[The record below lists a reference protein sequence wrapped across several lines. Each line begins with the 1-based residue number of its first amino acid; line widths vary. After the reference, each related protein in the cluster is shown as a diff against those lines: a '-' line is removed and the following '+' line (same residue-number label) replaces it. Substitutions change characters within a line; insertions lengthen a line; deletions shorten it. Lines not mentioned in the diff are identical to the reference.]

1 MSDYNENSI
10 WPSFHKDQGQ
20 DVECDWYPAEEAP
33 IEVRGLA
40 FFHEN
45 KKYYRYPE
53 NPPEPLTP
61 GIIGNAKGPSGGQL
75 CFSANASL
83 VKVRVE
89 FTKVPVMTYNVPPL
103 AAMGLDVYVS
113 KGEGKYAMIGVSC
126 FNVGNDRYETVPVYW
141 GTPRKLDYIIN
152 LPIRAEIKRIW
163 IGIPKGEEIL
173 PPPPLENKSRILIYG
188 GSIMH
193 GYCATRPGMTMPN
206 ILSRRLKREVIN
218 LGVSGAAKCERE
230 AALAV
235 RMVDNVSIL
244 IISAE
249 GNCPSV
255 EHIYEHL
262 PEFIRLFREVYP
274 DIPIVL
280 MSYMREGR
288 EYLKTG
294 YTAGRRAKKDCLI
307 RITEEMRAAGD
318 KNIHFWDGEEFTE
331 GEEDI
336 VFEGFSAGE
345 DCTVD
350 TQHKSDLGFW
360 LMANGMMRRMREL
373 EF

>member
-1 MSDYNENSI
+1 MEEFTEGNI
-10 WPSFHKDQGQ
+10 WPSFHKDPGQ
-20 DVECDWYPAEEAP
+20 DVECDWYPSEEAP
-33 IEVRGLA
+33 IAVRGLA

-45 KKYYRYPE
+45 KKYFRYPE

-61 GIIGNAKGPSGGQL
+61 GIIGNAKGPSGGQI
-75 CFSANASL
+75 CFTANASL
-83 VKVRVE
+83 IKIRCE
-89 FTKVPVMTYNVPPL
+89 FTKTPVMSYNVPPL
-103 AAMGLDVYVS
+103 AAMGMDVYVS
-113 KGEGKYAMIGVSC
+113 KGDGKYAMIGVSR
-126 FNVGNDRYETVPVYW
+126 FQMGRDRYETTPIYW
-141 GTPRKLDYIIN
+141 KKPQKLDYIIN
-152 LPIRAEIKRIW
+152 LPISAGINRIW
-163 IGIPKGEEIL
+163 IGIPKGEEIM
-173 PPPPLENKSRILIYG
+173 PPPPLKDERRILIYG

-206 ILSRRLKREVIN
+206 ILSRRLGREVIN

-235 RMVDNVSIL
+235 RMVENVSIL

-262 PEFIRLFREVYP
+262 PEFLRLFREVYP

-288 EYLKTG
+288 EYLETG
-294 YTAGRRAKKDCLI
+294 YTALRCAKKDCLK
-307 RITEEMRAAGD
+307 RITDEFREAGD
-318 KNIHFWDGEEFTE
+318 ENIYFWDGEEFTE

-345 DCTVD
+345 ECTVD

-360 LMANGMMRRMREL
+360 LMANGMMRRLKDL

>member
-1 MSDYNENSI
+1 MTEFQESNI
-10 WPSFHKDQGQ
+10 WPSFRKEEGQ
-20 DVECDWYPAEEAP
+20 DIECDWYPAEEAP

-40 FFHEN
+40 FFREN
-45 KKYYRYPE
+45 KQYFRYPE
-53 NPPEPLTP
+53 NPPEPLSP
-61 GIIGNAKGPSGGQL
+61 GVIGNAKGPSGGQL
-75 CFSANASL
+75 CFTANASL
-83 VKVRVE
+83 VKFRVE
-89 FTKVPVMTYNVPPL
+89 FTRTPVLTYNVPPL

-113 KGEGKYAMIGVSC
+113 KGDGKYAMCGVSR
-126 FNVGNDRYETVPVYW
+126 FETGRDRYETTPVYW
-141 GTPRKLDYIIN
+141 GQPRLLHYIVN
-152 LPIRAEIKRIW
+152 LPISAGIRRIW
-163 IGIPKGEEIL
+163 VGIPRGEAIM
-173 PPPPLENKSRILIYG
+173 PPPPLANPSRILIYG

-193 GYCATRPGMTMPN
+193 GYCATRPGMTMPS
-206 ILSRRLKREVIN
+206 ILSRRLGREVIN
-218 LGVSGAAKCERE
+218 LGVSGAAKCERS

-235 RMVDNVSIL
+235 RMVENVSIL

-249 GNCPSV
+249 GNCPTV

-294 YTAGRRAKKDCLI
+294 YTKLRRAKKDCLI
-307 RITEEMRAAGD
+307 RIVDERREAGD
-318 KNIHFWDGEEFTE
+318 ANIHFWDGEEFTE
-331 GEEDI
+331 GEEDML
-336 VFEGFSAGE
+336 FEGFSAGE

-360 LMANGMMRRMREL
+360 LMANGMMRRMKKL
-373 EF
+373 NF